1 VLRLLCVYYF
11 FRRGLFGRVRLGN
24 RRMDALRGEFYGHAW
39 RSAAEATGA
48 RFTALTSGIGE
59 IERDGRRIRVCASTT
74 SLDTPMAFKRAGDKP
89 MVRSMLARSG
99 IPVPHHITIGIG
111 EFERALYMLRSS
123 PRPLVVKPAV
133 NTGSGAGVSTN
144 VTTVRQLRTAVAWAR
159 AFGPHILIEE
169 QIEGDCYRILVMD
182 GEVLDVVVRHPPK
195 IIGDGASTVRQ
206 LVREENKLRLEAGT
220 ARAQVLIRLDP
231 DIRNTLASQGRNMRS
246 RPAKG
251 EVITLK
257 RVINDN
263 RGRENA
269 SANGRLCCAILDSA
283 RTAAGVAGVR
293 LAGVDVICCDPS
305 VPLQQSGGAILEV
318 NTTPGFYYHYHT
330 ADSSF
335 PVAHHVLKRF
345 FNASTD
351 HQACAPATS

>member
-11 FRRGLFGRVRLGN
+11 FRRVLFGRIRLSN
-24 RRMDALRGEFYGHAW
+24 RRMDALREEFYGHAW

-48 RFTALTSGIGE
+48 RFSTLPSGIGE
-59 IERDGRRIRVCASTT
+59 IERGGRRIQVCASTT
-74 SLDTPMAFKRAGDKP
+74 SLDTPKTFKRAGDKP
-89 MVRSMLARSG
+89 TVRSLLSQSG
-99 IPVPHHITIGIG
+99 LPVPHHIVIGVG
-111 EFERALYMLRSS
+111 EFDRALHMLRSS
-123 PRPLVVKPAV
+123 PLPLVVKPAA

-144 VTTVRQLRTAVAWAR
+144 VTTVRRLRIAIAWAR
-159 AFGPHILIEE
+159 AFGPHILVEE

-182 GEVLDVVVRHPPK
+182 GEVLDIVVRHSPR
-195 IIGDGASTVRQ
+195 IIGDGVSTVRQ
-206 LVREENKLRLEAGT
+206 LLRKENKLRLEAGT

-231 DIRNTLASQGRNMRS
+231 DIRNTLASQSLHLRS

-251 EVITLK
+251 EVVMLK

-263 RGRENA
+263 GGRENA
-269 SANGRLCCAILDSA
+269 SANGRLCSAILDSA
-283 RTAAGVAGVR
+283 RKAAEVVGVR

-305 VPLQQSGGAILEV
+305 VPLERSGGAILEV

-335 PVAHHVLKRF
+335 PVARHVLNRF
-345 FNASTD
+345 FNAAMD
-351 HQACAPATS
+351 H